1 MNLQTS
7 FIEEGLK
14 MPNVYLAMQQI
25 HAQLQKEQQQRQYF
39 YDIIDEN
46 KKMEFINGEI
56 IFHSPV
62 KKRHNLATKML
73 DRVLSLYVDIL
84 DLGFVG
90 IEKILIS
97 LTRNDYEP
105 DLVYFDRTKDLDLH
119 PDQMRFPAPNFVAE
133 VLSKSTEII
142 DRTVKMQDYAA
153 HGISEYWIID
163 PEKETVEQYILN
175 TNTQTYELQL
185 KATEGHIHSTAIEG
199 FVIPIKAIFDK
210 QVNLDTINE
219 IIEKNSKDKV

>member
-1 MNLQTS
+1 MQQTF
-7 FIEEGLK
+7 FIEECLK
-14 MPNVYLAMQQI
+14 MPNVYLVMQQI
-25 HAQLQKEQQQRQYF
+25 HTQLQKEQEQRQHF
-39 YDIIDEN
+39 YNIVDEN

-105 DLVYFDRTKDLDLH
+105 DLVYFNSTQNANLH
-119 PDQMRFPAPNFVAE
+119 LDQMRFPAPNFVVE
-133 VLSKSTEII
+133 VLSKSTELI

-163 PEKETVEQYILN
+163 PQKETIEQYILD
-175 TNTQTYELQL
+175 TNTQTYNLQL
-185 KATEGHIHSTAIEG
+185 KASEGHICSVAIEG
-199 FVIPIKAIFDK
+199 FVIPIKAVFDK
-210 QVNLDTINE
+210 KVNLDTVNA
-219 IIEKNSKDKV
+219 IISSNNTTQKQ